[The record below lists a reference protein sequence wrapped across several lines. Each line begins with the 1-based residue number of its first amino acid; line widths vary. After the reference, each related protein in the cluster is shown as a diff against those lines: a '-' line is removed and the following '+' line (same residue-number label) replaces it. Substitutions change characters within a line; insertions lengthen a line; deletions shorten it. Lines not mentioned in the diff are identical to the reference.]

1 MKKMNKSILVALL
14 AFILC
19 GCRCSNDKNCECP
32 SDQDNASSTEYT
44 QIVNDYT
51 NLYEQTVESV
61 VMVRIQRKSNGEI
74 IATGSGVVF
83 FEEGDKAYV
92 LTNAHVVK
100 NMISD
105 YEIEVIFSN
114 NKGIESGKSEIAVL
128 KGKDYKE
135 DVAVLSINK
144 SDKYKIAKIGDSDNI
159 ERGDFVYTIGSPYQI
174 FNHTTAGTVS
184 SFNYPVSIDNS
195 KVGVNTTVYAILTD
209 APINQGN
216 SGGALFNDKGELI
229 GITTFKYDKMDG
241 MYGVLP
247 INYFIKVAKHVMVY
261 DSDYDRPSLNLTL
274 ISINEM
280 GVLKEDYGI
289 SSTLVSGV
297 YVQNS
302 LEGEIATGSVITKIN
317 GKNVSSVEDFMST
330 ILKYDVGDSLILTIV
345 NKADGLNERTVEVE
359 LHS

>member
-1 MKKMNKSILVALL
+1 MKKINKSILVALL
-14 AFILC
+14 AFVMC
-19 GCRCSNDKNCECP
+19 GCSCSNKSCECP
-32 SDQDNASSTEYT
+32 SDQGNASSTEYT

-51 NLYEQTVESV
+51 SVYEETVESV

-100 NMISD
+100 NMTSD

-114 NKGIESGKSEIAVL
+114 NKGVESGESEIAVL

-144 SDKYKIAKIGDSDNI
+144 SSKYKVAVIGDSDSI

-174 FNHTTAGTVS
+174 FNHTTAGTIS

-195 KVGVNTTVYAILTD
+195 NVGVNTTVYAILTD

-216 SGGALFNDKGELI
+216 SGGALFNANGELI

-261 DSDYDRPSLNLTL
+261 SSDYDRPSLNLTL
-274 ISINEM
+274 LSINEM

-289 SSTLVSGV
+289 SSSLMSGV
-297 YVQNS
+297 YVQSS
-302 LEGEIATGSVITKIN
+302 LEGDIATGSVITKVN
-317 GKNVSSVEDFMST
+317 GKKVVSVEDFMST
-330 ILKYDVGDSLILTIV
+330 LLKYDVGDSLTLTIV
-345 NKADGLNERTVEVE
+345 NKSDGLNERTVTVE